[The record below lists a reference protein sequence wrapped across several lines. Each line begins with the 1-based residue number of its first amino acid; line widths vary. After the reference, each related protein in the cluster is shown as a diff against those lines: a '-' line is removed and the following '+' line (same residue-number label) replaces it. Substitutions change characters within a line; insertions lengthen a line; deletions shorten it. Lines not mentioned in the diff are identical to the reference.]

1 MSSIHTPEGFKAA
14 FLSNQDGGALPP
26 SSPTSFPAHTYPKMD
41 FVEFLMHKTTPDFP
55 VYKVKLNDGTTL
67 FAYENHSSSTSTS
80 TSALTLSALESS
92 TQPIVMNYN
101 STGTI
106 VIPSGFP
113 RGIDIIH
120 DQLVDDKK
128 KGNKN
133 YVAGLMPNGGGEIY
147 DAFYDRNPLKKMMEV
162 LTKTDLSDVDP
173 YIATRVL
180 LGFKYAKDHGG
191 KYFLGGNAGSNK
203 VKEFVEEIFLPTLY
217 KSFEAVREFVED
229 PCCPTGTPG
238 TTTGTKAAAK
248 TLFIKNIVNLV
259 NKANAYGGAHVFD
272 VNETMPQ
279 TKVSLQ
285 REPWDARS
293 SRELRHTTIEEIERK
308 LRASVNQSAAT
319 SRKNITNLAKYP
331 FVPYTLT
338 VGMRG
343 GGNNFFN
350 KADVYQ
356 SWLDAK
362 LSQLAGMN
370 KSLSASSKNKVLLII
385 DQIRTRENTLKLI
398 DESLEAVKL
407 DNNYNPE
414 EISDLGAF
422 KKLEDQH
429 NQVAGALNRS
439 YIKFADLVNTLASQ
453 V

>member
-41 FVEFLMHKTTPDFP
+41 FVEFLMHKTTPDHP

-67 FAYENHSSSTSTS
+67 FAYEHQPNPSSRRS
-80 TSALTLSALESS
+80 LTLSDLEIKATSS
-92 TQPIVMNYN
+92 VSAGI
-101 STGTI
+101 STLTSITGD
-106 VIPSGFP
+106 VV
-113 RGIDIIH
+113 IIH
-120 DQLVDDKK
+120 DKLVDEKATAA
-128 KGNKN
+128 
-133 YVAGLMPNGGGEIY
+133 YTSLLMKEGKAIY
-147 DAFYDRNPLKKMMEV
+147 NAFYDRNPLKKMMEV
-162 LTKTDLSDVDP
+162 LTTKSLATDKVDP
-173 YIATRVL
+173 YIATRIL
-180 LGFKYAKDHGG
+180 LGFNYAKDRGG
-191 KYFLGGNAGSNK
+191 KYFLGGNAGSSK

-229 PCCPTGTPG
+229 PCCPTGT
-238 TTTGTKAAAK
+238 TGPSSSSTSTSTSTKYAAK
-248 TLFIKNIVNLV
+248 QQFIANIVELV
-259 NKANAYGGAHVFD
+259 NAANAYGGAHVFD

-285 REPWDARS
+285 REPWDVRS
-293 SRELRHTTIEEIERK
+293 SRELRHTTIEEIERQ
-308 LRASVNQSAAT
+308 LRASVNQSAAI

-362 LSQLAGMN
+362 LSQLKGMN
-370 KSLSASSKNKVLLII
+370 KDLSASSKNKVLLII

-414 EISDLGAF
+414 VISDLGAF